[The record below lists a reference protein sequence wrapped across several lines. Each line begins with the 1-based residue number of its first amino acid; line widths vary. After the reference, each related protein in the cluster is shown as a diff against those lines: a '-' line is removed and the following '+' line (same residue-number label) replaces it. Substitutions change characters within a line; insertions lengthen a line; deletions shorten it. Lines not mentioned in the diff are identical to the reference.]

1 LPIIKSIND
10 GNLTKALYISFLT
23 QWYHILKHT
32 LPLILATQSRLTEET
47 EWLTDVIGEFTEQMA
62 SNEELILNDIAVCGG
77 DIEQVRHSRAHMTT
91 ELMVSYAYDTVNRI
105 NPLGILGM
113 HHVLE
118 GAVLSLAHRSADNI
132 GNTSLVPKDALT
144 YLYTHGSLLQD
155 NADVFIGV
163 MNRIDRSE
171 DRNQIIRSA
180 QIFYKLYAD
189 IFLSLS
195 PELEK

>member
-1 LPIIKSIND
+1 MND
-10 GNLTKALYISFLT
+10 GNLTKALYVSFLT

-32 LPLILATQSRLTEET
+32 LPIILATQSRLTEET
-47 EWLTDVIGEFTEQMA
+47 EWLTDVIGEFTEQMV

>member
-1 LPIIKSIND
+1 MND

-32 LPLILATQSRLTEET
+32 FPLILATQSRLTEET
-47 EWLTDVIGEFTEQMA
+47 EWLTDVIGEFTEQMV

-171 DRNQIIRSA
+171 DRNRIIRSA

>member
-1 LPIIKSIND
+1 MND

-32 LPLILATQSRLTEET
+32 LPIILATQSRLTEET
-47 EWLTDVIGEFTEQMA
+47 EWLTDVIGEFTEQMV

-77 DIEQVRHSRAHMTT
+77 DVEQVRHSRAHITT